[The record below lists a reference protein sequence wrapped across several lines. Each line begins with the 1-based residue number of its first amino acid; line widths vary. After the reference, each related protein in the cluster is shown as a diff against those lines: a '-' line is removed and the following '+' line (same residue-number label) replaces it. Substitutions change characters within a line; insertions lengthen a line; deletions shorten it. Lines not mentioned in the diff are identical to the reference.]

1 MTLPTLVAICGAV
14 QDVVAAVTGIRM
26 APDTPPEQ
34 SAISDVVG
42 YCYPGTGSFT
52 EITAGRASGR
62 HTLHLVILTPR
73 RHLRTDY
80 ARIVGLGDTVP
91 RALLSAGTL
100 AGTTLQ
106 INEVRYTFGALEWG
120 GQQEFGWL
128 FELDTLSVG
137 TLA

>member
-1 MTLPTLVAICGAV
+1 
-14 QDVVAAVTGIRM
+14 M
-26 APDTPPEQ
+26 APDTPPETN
-34 SAISDVVG
+34 AISDVVG

-73 RHLRTDY
+73 RNLRTDY
-80 ARIVGLGDTVP
+80 ARVIGLGDTVP
-91 RALLSAGTL
+91 RALLTAGTL

-128 FELDTLSVG
+128 FELETLSAG

>member
-1 MTLPTLVAICGAV
+1 MTLPSLVAICAAV
-14 QDVVAAVTGIRM
+14 QDVVGAVTGVRF

-52 EITAGRASGR
+52 EITAGRAAGR

-80 ARIVGLGDTVP
+80 ARIIGLGDTVP
-91 RALLSAGTL
+91 RALLSAGTMS
-100 AGTTLQ
+100 GVVLQ
-106 INEVRYTFGALEWG
+106 IDAIRYTFGQQEWG
-120 GQQEFGWL
+120 GQSEIGWM
-128 FELDTLSVG
+128 FELDTLSAG
-137 TLA
+137 TL